1 MTVVWI
7 LKLQAYKTVITY
19 LNTQIRSFGRWI
31 REGFF
36 QLLYILFK
44 FTRELDQNRARYELF
59 KAAKR
64 NRALRLTSVR
74 LTATRLWNSTRQ
86 ENNQWQFDKAWYWC
100 HLVCGKH
107 KPPDK
112 NLVPNAGRYGST
124 WFHHVC
130 ADSFWWLMGPC
141 TPSRRNGTKIF
152 VNIRKF
158 SENFSLQP
166 GWQK

>member
-7 LKLQAYKTVITY
+7 LKLQAHKTVITY

-100 HLVCGKH
+100 HLFCGKH